1 MGLSISIEA
10 GFCKWNGNPTWEWV
24 LMGTVGLVIFNTGL
38 SLFGE
43 AIIRASKE
51 KKN

>member
-1 MGLSISIEA
+1 
-10 GFCKWNGNPTWEWV
+10 
-24 LMGTVGLVIFNTGL
+24 MGTVGLVIFNTGL
-38 SLFGE
+38 SLYGE